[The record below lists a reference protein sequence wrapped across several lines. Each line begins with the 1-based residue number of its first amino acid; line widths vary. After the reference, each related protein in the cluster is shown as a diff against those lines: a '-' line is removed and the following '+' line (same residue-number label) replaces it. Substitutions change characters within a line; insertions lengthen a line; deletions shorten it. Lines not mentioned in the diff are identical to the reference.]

1 MDNFNREKLLIGE
14 NNFNKLKNSHII
26 VFGLGGVGGYAVEML
41 ARLGIGNIDIV
52 DGDVVSNTNL
62 NRQII
67 ALENTIGKYKTDLF
81 EERIKLINKDC
92 NVKKYTLFY
101 DDDTKD
107 LIDLNKYDY
116 VIDAIDT
123 VKAKL
128 DIISYCINNKI
139 NIISSMGMGNR
150 IDPSLVKITD
160 ISKTEYDPL
169 SKIIRKKLREKNINH
184 LKVVYSSERPI
195 EIKYD
200 SNSEKK
206 GNNYAPGSISLVPSV
221 AGIMLASEVFNSIL
235 KEIDI

>member
-41 ARLGIGNIDIV
+41 ARLGVGNIDIV
-52 DGDVVSNTNL
+52 DNDTVSNTNL

-169 SKIIRKKLREKNINH
+169 SKIIRKKLRENNINH
-184 LKVVYSSERPI
+184 LKVVYSSERPTKI
-195 EIKYD
+195 NYD
-200 SNSEKK
+200 SCSEKK

-221 AGIMLASEVFNSIL
+221 AGIMLASEVFNNIL